1 MGERLIT
8 SEQGLRLVEKVR
20 EIAMRLP
27 EVTEAVDKF
36 GHTSFRVNDKPFVM
50 MGEGKGDTSLSLKV
64 LKETQEVLL
73 QRTGFTKTHYI
84 GHHGWVTLDT
94 AAEMDWNE
102 IEELMTEGYLRSA
115 PKRLQKQVM
124 TP

>member
-1 MGERLIT
+1 MEKQII
-8 SEQGLRLVEKVR
+8 SEQGLRLVEQVR
-20 EIAMRLP
+20 AIAMRLP
-27 EVTEAVDKF
+27 EVAEAVDKF

-50 MGEGKGDTSLSLKV
+50 MGEKEADTSLSLKV
-64 LKETQEVLL
+64 LKESQEVLL
-73 QRTGFTKTHYI
+73 QRPGFTKTNYI

-94 AAEMDWNE
+94 KAELDWDE
-102 IEELMTEGYLRSA
+102 IAELMTEGYLRSA

>member
-1 MGERLIT
+1 MSEKQVT
-8 SEQGLRLVEKVR
+8 SERGLTLLGQVR

-27 EVTEAVDKF
+27 EVIEAVDKF

-50 MGEGKGDTSLSLKV
+50 MGEGDGETSLSLKV

-73 QRTGFTKTHYI
+73 QRGGFTKTHYI

-94 AAEMDWNE
+94 EVAPDWNE
-102 IEELMTEGYLRSA
+102 IGELITEGYLRSA